1 MKAIICTSYFIFF
14 ILLSCND
21 TNEDY
26 HDELTLI
33 SERIDKIELTLKR
46 IDSILTLNDEKYQL
60 IDHSETQNIDSLI
73 KEREKYTLDFSYEEP
88 IDSSMQVKDE
98 ENICKHLDIQIK
110 SIRNGENARIMINGA
125 SISKFIKKNDIIL
138 DINNEE
144 FEIIEISADDK
155 SIKLK
160 HIKTKLIC
168 IEN

>member
-110 SIRNGENARIMINGA
+110 SIRN
-125 SISKFIKKNDIIL
+125 
-138 DINNEE
+138 
-144 FEIIEISADDK
+144 DDLYVY
-155 SIKLK
+155 I
-160 HIKTKLIC
+160 T
-168 IEN
+168 